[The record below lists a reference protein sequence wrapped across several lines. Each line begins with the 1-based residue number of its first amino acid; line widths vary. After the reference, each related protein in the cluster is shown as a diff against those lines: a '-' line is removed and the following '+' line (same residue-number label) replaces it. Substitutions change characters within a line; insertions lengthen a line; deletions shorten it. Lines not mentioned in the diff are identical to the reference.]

1 MAKNMAVEES
11 KLDKLIEHV
20 MVHYR
25 WIFVMFLL
33 PVSFLYDIM
42 FYLRNWI
49 VFKLSSAPKKHLQKV
64 QTVQR
69 QVKKWHEEGSTK
81 NMCTARP
88 GMYLNIGIIRTSHRP
103 YLISWPHR
111 FNFNSIRL
119 ANYITAQSS
128 VQEQNAPDQC
138 ESG

>member
-1 MAKNMAVEES
+1 MAKNMSIKEES

-64 QTVQR
+64 QAVQK
-69 QVKKWHEEGSTK
+69 QVRKWREEGSTK

-88 GMYLNIGIIRTSHRP
+88 GILMIY
-103 YLISWPHR
+103 ISTGLGDRVVP
-111 FNFNSIRL
+111 RL
-119 ANYITAQSS
+119 R
-128 VQEQNAPDQC
+128 
-138 ESG
+138 ESAS

>member
-1 MAKNMAVEES
+1 MHSASISQLSPYQGRKDSSMASKMSVKEES

-33 PVSFLYDIM
+33 PVSFLYDII

-88 GMYLNIGIIRTSHRP
+88 GMYKLG
-103 YLISWPHR
+103 
-111 FNFNSIRL
+111 
-119 ANYITAQSS
+119 
-128 VQEQNAPDQC
+128 
-138 ESG
+138 